1 MQEVKT
7 VMRDRKMDRQ
17 GSVTEN
23 RTSGTERCDNID
35 ALNINKIKNIPLA
48 LKNYFENFDLIAWRS
63 Y

>member
-1 MQEVKT
+1 
-7 VMRDRKMDRQ
+7 MRDRKMDRQ